1 MPSGRDLASIAAEV
15 GGTLVGA
22 GSGVVTDVTHD
33 SRQAGP
39 GCLFVAVVGFTADGH
54 DFAADAAANGAAAV
68 VVSRPVAVDVPQILV
83 SDTRRALAPLAAA
96 VHGRPSE
103 RLRVVGV
110 TGTNGKT
117 SVTFFVEAL
126 AAHVGWR
133 TGLVGTVQTR
143 IGRDVIPTL
152 PAGSARTTPEASD
165 LQRLFHSMVDR
176 DVDVV
181 SVEVSSHALTLGRVD
196 ETRFEVAAFTNLTQD
211 HLDFHGDMETYFAA
225 KASLFTP
232 ERARRAVICVD
243 DPYGRRLVASTAL
256 PVLTVGTAGD
266 ADLRAEIGASRIDGT
281 DIVVVFPDG
290 ARRSVR
296 LPLPGR
302 FTVANALVAAGCGL
316 SLGMDPDAVVGG
328 LGALP
333 PVPGRFEVVSGDDPV
348 PVVVDYA
355 HTPAGVAAAVA
366 TVRDLVAGRV
376 VVVFGAGGERD
387 RTKRPAMGEAASAA
401 DVLVVTSD
409 NPRSED
415 PGSII
420 AEILTGVPPG
430 TDVTRIPDRAE
441 AIAAAISLARPGD
454 AVLVLGKGHERGQE
468 VGGRVIPFD
477 DRLVVRA
484 ELRRLRGSA

>member
-1 MPSGRDLASIAAEV
+1 MRLCDLVPEIGPDHPAACIVVSGLSV
-15 GGTLVGA
+15 
-22 GSGVVTDVTHD
+22 D
-33 SRQAGP
+33 SRSVRPGEVFFAVPGTRSDGLSFAGQAVTSGA
-39 GCLFVAVVGFTADGH
+39 LAVVSASVVPGGSVAGVPVITVGDIR
-54 DFAADAAANGAAAV
+54 AALSRAAALMYPRQPGTI
-68 VVSRPVAVDVPQILV
+68 VA
-83 SDTRRALAPLAAA
+83 
-96 VHGRPSE
+96 
-103 RLRVVGV
+103 V
-110 TGTNGKT
+110 TGTAGKS
-117 SVTFFVEAL
+117 SVVDFCRQIWAALGHDAASLGTLGVTRADGVSYGSLTTPDPITLHRTLDAL
-126 AAHVGWR
+126 ADDGVTHLAM
-133 TGLVGTVQTR
+133 
-143 IGRDVIPTL
+143 
-152 PAGSARTTPEASD
+152 EASSHGLD
-165 LQRLFHSMVDR
+165 QRRSDGVRM
-176 DVDVV
+176 
-181 SVEVSSHALTLGRVD
+181 AA
-196 ETRFEVAAFTNLTQD
+196 AAFTNLGHD
-211 HLDFHGDMETYFAA
+211 HLDYHPTMEAYFAA
-225 KASLFTP
+225 KMRLIDTLLPPGSPVVVAMDGDW
-232 ERARRAVICVD
+232 ADRAVRHAEAH
-243 DPYGRRLVASTAL
+243 GRRVFG
-256 PVLTVGTAGD
+256 VGRMGR
-266 ADLRAEIGASRIDGT
+266 DLRIVEMRHVGGSRQLTLEAEGRRYETG
-281 DIVVVFPDG
+281 FPLVGDFQV
-290 ARRSVR
+290 S
-296 LPLPGR
+296 
-302 FTVANALVAAGCGL
+302 NALVAAGCGL

-355 HTPAGVAAAVA
+355 HTPAGVAAAGA